1 MNQFTVFFFFS
12 MMLYV
17 KVGNTYELDFI
28 VQFLQ
33 FNTSTIE
40 NEESRTA
47 TNNESSFNIHRRRT
61 EEYKDIWKF
70 FENTSSTQIII
81 TISISIIIIV
91 QIVII
96 IIIFATK
103 YKT

>member
-1 MNQFTVFFFFS
+1 

-47 TNNESSFNIHRRRT
+47 TNNESSFNIDRRRT
-61 EEYKDIWKF
+61 EEYKDIWKLLLQAF
-70 FENTSSTQIII
+70 SLLCIVCDQKDTETS
-81 TISISIIIIV
+81 
-91 QIVII
+91 
-96 IIIFATK
+96 
-103 YKT
+103 